1 VAGTAK
7 GKPVA
12 QIALPWSALMAW
24 GLRPAVWTVD
34 PLTRAALLKRVTIGG
49 YEANAVLV
57 NGGLQPGERRG

>member
-1 VAGTAK
+1 
-7 GKPVA
+7 
-12 QIALPWSALMAW
+12 MAW

-57 NGGLQPGERRG
+57 NGGLQPGERVVVDGGKLLSYG